1 MPTRVINHIERLVID
16 GATARY
22 FIRPGSRSR
31 PWHWFEVDEVPP
43 FESKSGYFEM
53 ERVRGG
59 WRFIREVARP
69 W

>member
-1 MPTRVINHIERLVID
+1 MPNPVTNHIERLVI
-16 GATARY
+16 GEKTACY

-31 PWHWFEVDEVPP
+31 PWHWFEPYEVPP
-43 FESKSGYFEM
+43 FEGRSAWFEM

-59 WRFIREVARP
+59 WKFIREVAKP